1 MSTDNIEISSEKGC
15 PAKFEALLEKGE
27 VLFFYKNHMDARLDN
42 TLGEKTK
49 GILRCCLFCSLN
61 LAQI

>member
-1 MSTDNIEISSEKGC
+1 MDSENCGNSTIVKGD

-49 GILRCCLFCSLN
+49 GILKCCLFCRP
-61 LAQI
+61 